1 MKIINLEID
10 DERWAKL
17 KVIADGE
24 RRHIKHQAALVLEN
38 WIDRQP
44 LVEGAAQIAPVP
56 LATGTPMVRELAP
69 ATSPAT
75 VQEA

>member
-38 WIDRQP
+38 WIDAHP
-44 LVEGAAQIAPVP
+44 PAVGSVAP
-56 LATGTPMVRELAP
+56 GKELA
-69 ATSPAT
+69 AT
-75 VQEA
+75 VEQQQEAV